1 MNPSTRRM
9 IERET
14 RIGSPTAS
22 SICPVLIS
30 VPLVDVVA
38 IDRSIGRT
46 RRRLK
51 RGVRSALLAFSV
63 IVAASPA
70 AYRVSLG
77 AGRMNDRRDA
87 ERSGIEQRSAL
98 ESAPRVAVNSSAPG
112 FLTLSIEPIESG
124 EIDCRPA
131 RIGLSGSLFP
141 LDDFDEEAFHGR
153 N

>member
-1 MNPSTRRM
+1 MNPSTRGM

-14 RIGSPTAS
+14 RTGSPTATS
-22 SICPVLIS
+22 NCPVLIS
-30 VPLVDVVA
+30 VPVVDVVA
-38 IDRSIGRT
+38 IDRSTGRS

-51 RGVRSALLAFSV
+51 RGVRSALTAFLM

-77 AGRMNDRRDA
+77 AGRMDDRRDA
-87 ERSGIEQRSAL
+87 ERSGIERRLTL
-98 ESAPRVAVNSSAPG
+98 ESTPRGAVNSTAPSY
-112 FLTLSIEPIESG
+112 LTLSIEPMESG
-124 EIDCRPA
+124 EIDSRPA
-131 RIGLSGSLFP
+131 RIGLSASLFP